1 MFFGEFEYRVD
12 EKGRLPFPP
21 RYRAFFRDGLVLA
34 HGLEKCLTI
43 YTMAEWK
50 KQADGIAAGHL
61 PPSKLRTLNRTLF
74 AGASQESL
82 DGQGRISIPA
92 NLRAYAGLNED
103 VVIAG
108 TNTCLEIWDRQQWE
122 AVKQA
127 GQEQAWQI
135 IESLE
140 KH

>member
-21 RYRAFFRDGLVLA
+21 RYRTHFRDGLVLA
-34 HGLEKCLTI
+34 QGLEKSLTI

-50 KQADGIAAGHL
+50 KLADTLTSSHL

-74 AGASQESL
+74 AGATQEML
-82 DGQGRISIPA
+82 DGQGRISLPA
-92 NLRAYAGLNED
+92 NLRDYAGLTDD

-108 TNTCLEIWDRQQWE
+108 ANTCLEIWDRQKWQT
-122 AVKQA
+122 VKQA

-135 IESLE
+135 MESLE